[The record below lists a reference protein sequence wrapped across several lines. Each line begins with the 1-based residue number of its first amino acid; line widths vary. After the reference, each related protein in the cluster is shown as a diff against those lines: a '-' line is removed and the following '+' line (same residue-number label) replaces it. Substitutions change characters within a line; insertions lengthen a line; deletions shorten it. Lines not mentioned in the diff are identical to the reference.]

1 MANLCNSLIA
11 TDIQADCTNLGIKG
25 LEPDGKIINR
35 ADIDFANCVMDNS
48 NPANPN
54 IIKTLV
60 LKTGKSAYDV
70 AQMGNTPFTG
80 LVSNLNVG
88 TYINTWTTD
97 IPIAILAN
105 DPVTDHKI
113 IDALANGEF
122 VLILKNKNRGTGGN
136 AKYQVFGYA
145 QGCRASAGTRD
156 AYSEDVEG
164 GWLVTLQEANHPKS
178 AMFLY
183 DTDEATTDAAY
194 EAL

>member
-11 TDIQADCTNLGIKG
+11 TDIQADCDNLGIKG

-35 ADIDFANCVMDNS
+35 ADIDFANCVMDNG

-54 IIKTLV
+54 IIKTIV
-60 LKTGKSAYDV
+60 LKSGKSAYDV

-88 TYINTWTTD
+88 AYINTWTTD

-105 DPVTDHKI
+105 DPVVAHEV

-122 VLILKNKNRGTGGN
+122 VLILKNKNRGTAGN

>member
-35 ADIDFANCVMDNS
+35 ADIDFANCVMDNG

-54 IIKTLV
+54 IIKSLV

-70 AQMGNTPFTG
+70 AQLGNTPFTG

-105 DPVTDHKI
+105 DPVVAHKV

-122 VLILKNKNRGTGGN
+122 VLILKNKNRGTAGN

>member
-11 TDIQADCTNLGIKG
+11 TDIQADCDNLGVKG

-35 ADIDFANCVMDNS
+35 ADIDFANCVMDNG

-54 IIKTLV
+54 IIKSLV

-105 DPVTDHKI
+105 DPVVAHKV

>member
-11 TDIQADCTNLGIKG
+11 TDIQADCSNLGIKG

-35 ADIDFANCVMDNS
+35 ADIDFANCVMDNG

-105 DPVTDHKI
+105 DPVVAHKI

>member
-35 ADIDFANCVMDNS
+35 ADIDFANCVMDNG

-88 TYINTWTTD
+88 SYINTWTTD

-105 DPVTDHKI
+105 DPVVAHKV

-122 VLILKNKNRGTGGN
+122 VLILKNKNRGTAGN

-145 QGCRASAGTRD
+145 QGCRANAGTRD

>member
-11 TDIQADCTNLGIKG
+11 TDIQADCSNLGIKG

-35 ADIDFANCVMDNS
+35 ADIDFANCVMDNG

-54 IIKTLV
+54 IIKSLV

-105 DPVTDHKI
+105 DPVVAHKV

>member
-11 TDIQADCTNLGIKG
+11 TDIQADCDNLGVKG

-35 ADIDFANCVMDNS
+35 ADIDFANCVMDNG

-54 IIKTLV
+54 IIKSLV

-105 DPVTDHKI
+105 DPVVAHKV

-156 AYSEDVEG
+156 AHSEDVEG